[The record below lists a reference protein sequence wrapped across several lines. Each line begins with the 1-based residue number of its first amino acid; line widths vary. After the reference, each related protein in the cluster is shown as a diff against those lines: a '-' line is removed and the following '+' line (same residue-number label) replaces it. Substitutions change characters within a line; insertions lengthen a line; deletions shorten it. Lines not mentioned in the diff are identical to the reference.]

1 MSVLQQDACNED
13 FVRTEVTVITPDY
26 AKHILENYNPKNRAL
41 KQKHVDNLAMEMKNK
56 EWMLNGQT
64 IIFSKNGM
72 LLDGQHRL
80 NACVKSGCSFETV
93 VSYNVKKS
101 TFNKIDGLSIPR
113 TTADVLSIE
122 NIPYYTEVA
131 AIAKII
137 LKWEYLDND
146 NKHLVLTCT
155 RFNKSDVT
163 EFCLKRN
170 DFNNSAE
177 IARQGRRL
185 CNPSLFGACYY
196 ICSSIN
202 QFQANLFFKSLCDLN
217 LAMEIQQA
225 LCLRDKLLIIKS
237 EQRTLKFKEIEIMA
251 LIIKSWNAY
260 REGRI
265 YKKLRWKLNSETN
278 EKFPLPR

>member
-1 MSVLQQDACNED
+1 MNDLQQDVCND
-13 FVRTEVTVITPDY
+13 NSVRTEVIVITPDY
-26 AKHILENYNPKNRAL
+26 ARHILENYNPKNRAL
-41 KQKHVDNLAMEMKNK
+41 KEKHVDNLVLEMKNK

-64 IIFSKNGM
+64 IIFSKNGT

-80 NACVKSGCSFETV
+80 SACVRSGCSFETV
-93 VSYNVKKS
+93 VSYNVEES
-101 TFNKIDGLSIPR
+101 VFNKIDGLSKPR

-122 NIPYYTEVA
+122 NIPNYNIVA

-137 LKWEYLDND
+137 LKWEYLEDD
-146 NKHLVLTCT
+146 EKHLVLTCT

-177 IARQGRRL
+177 MALQCRKL
-185 CNPSLFGACYY
+185 CEPSLFGACHY

-202 QFQANLFFKSLCDLN
+202 QFQANLFFKSICDLN
-217 LAMEIQQA
+217 LAIELPQA
-225 LCLRDKLLIIKS
+225 LYLRDKLLTIRS
-237 EQRTLKFKEIEIMA
+237 EQRTLSFKKIEIIA

-260 REGRI
+260 REGRE
-265 YKKLRWKLNSETN
+265 YKRLSWKLNSETN